1 MSNDLPRRISLKNRS
16 FSLNC
21 TSFCENILL
30 SIIHCLLS
38 NIQCNWLQHQQYFI
52 HNWHIFFI
60 KTILWHLYWILSV
73 LKPLFKIQPQASCS
87 FIQLA
92 KEMLSIPLIFL
103 FVIICIVFLLKHI
116 RASILHYERPKLFPP
131 GPSQVRS
138 SKVKT
143 RNLLNNS

>member
-1 MSNDLPRRISLKNRS
+1 MPRRISLKNRS

-38 NIQCNWLQHQQYFI
+38 NIQCNWLQHQQYLI

-73 LKPLFKIQPQASCS
+73 LKPLFKIQPQASWS
-87 FIQLA
+87 FIQLV
-92 KEMLSIPLIFL
+92 EGMLSVPLLFL
-103 FVIICIVFLLKHI
+103 LVIICIVFLLKHV
-116 RASILHYERPKLFPP
+116 RASILHYQKPKLFPP
-131 GPSQVRS
+131 GPSQVCF
-138 SKVKT
+138 SKDKT
-143 RNLLNNS
+143 WNLLKNS